1 MKRVLSLVLAISMVM
16 SMFTFSFAGTS
27 LKDVDGTDYESAVEA
42 LVELGIVNGYEDG
55 TYRPEQNVSRAEMA
69 KLLVVAAG
77 LEPAAKLAEGAT
89 KFADVNGGWAS
100 GYVNVAAE
108 YGYVMG
114 DPDGNFRPDDTVSY
128 AEAATMALRVLGYKS
143 VVEAKGTW
151 PTNYIA
157 KAEDL
162 ELLEDITYTS
172 YSDGAARGNVAIL
185 IWNMLR
191 TRMWDV
197 VGESEGDGLQYE
209 ADRAMLNVK
218 FPDYSY
224 AIVNFDSFAIEAGK
238 DTAEVKVTLDNA
250 WGLDTASEA
259 GVATYEYVGNDFYT
273 FVEGTEVEV
282 LVNEEDELL
291 LTMVATGKDRLV
303 EGSKIALDE
312 DYDALD
318 AAAYTYAYGI
328 VVRKEIAKN
337 TKLAVSSEF
346 IYEKTVKEDKYV
358 KLNKVRMDYED
369 YDYEIILKDGER
381 ATLDDIE
388 VGDVLS
394 TVAVSNGET
403 FYVVSRD
410 TAEGKLTKY
419 VVKNFED
426 AKELTY
432 DLLTVGGEDYVM
444 DPKATYVEDP
454 ENEDEKQTKS
464 FAKEAN
470 DDMRGEEV
478 TLIRDFM
485 GRVVRVEFDGSIDEE
500 ATELKFFVVTE
511 EVEKEGV
518 GSYVIGLENKDESD
532 TYKFA
537 KTYSKGKEIYTSDE
551 LLTGKLVLVKFNEDD
566 EITYLRT
573 VAFATVDGKHSV
585 NTNITEKELTYEDA
599 VLAEDKT
606 TVLEPA
612 KYYIMTTAAK
622 VSYDDK
628 NEYLE
633 GFEDE
638 DSNPYVINVDEN
650 VIVISMVADDK
661 NTDETDDDELSA
673 TFETGLAA
681 LEDINDEKVL
691 VITDSDD
698 KFGFAKYVVTFNNDT
713 DREDNLV
720 GIVEEAENNVVGEF
734 TLTVDGTTYTFKAA
748 DNKNWAANIEALED
762 DVVLFAVETDK
773 DGEEFAIIDGVL
785 TLADL
790 ANYSTLLRVTDAT
803 EKAIAFSDGTSETFK
818 DTFHDR
824 ADDVL
829 FVKVTVTDSNPKTG
843 REVEFI
849 STEAPVEGLDVDAK
863 FFAEDDAVI
872 VKGDVVWV
880 IEGLD
885 WPSDDAGLKADSA
898 TTATELEDAIAAGGS
913 VTVAADMDL
922 ATAATVTKDTTV
934 DLNGK
939 DLTVTEDT
947 AGDGVFHVTAG
958 TLTIDGEGTV
968 DGVGDNK
975 WNIAVFADGGDVI
988 INDGTFTNEGAVD
1001 TETDPNHFDLIYAK
1015 NGSTVTINGGTFKC
1029 QTPQWTLNVHDGS
1042 ATRNDGKS
1050 VITVKGGTFY
1060 KFDPSNAEVGEGEI
1074 VVPAGYKVVA
1084 EGDWFTVVAE

>member
-1 MKRVLSLVLAISMVM
+1 MKRVLSLILAISMVM
-16 SMFTFSFAGTS
+16 SMFTFAFAGTT
-27 LKDVDGTDYESAVEA
+27 LTDVDGTEYESAVEA

-55 TYRPEQNVSRAEMA
+55 TYRPEQTVSRAEMA

-89 KFADVNGGWAS
+89 KFSDVNGGWAS
-100 GYVNVAAE
+100 GFVNVASE

-114 DPDGNFRPDDTVSY
+114 YPDGTFRPDDTVSY

-143 VVEAKGTW
+143 VVEAKGSW

-191 TRMWDV
+191 TAMWDV
-197 VGESEGDGLQYE
+197 VGESEGDGLHYE

-224 AIVNFDSFAIEAGK
+224 AIVNYDSFAIEEGK
-238 DTAEVKVTLDNA
+238 DAAEVKVTLDNA
-250 WGLDTASEA
+250 WGLELA
-259 GVATYEYVGNDFYT
+259 GERDGIATYEYVGNDFYT
-273 FVEGTEVEV
+273 FVNGTEVEV

-291 LTMVATGKDRLV
+291 LTMVATGKDRLA
-303 EGSKIALDE
+303 EGSKIDLDE
-312 DYDALD
+312 DYDKLD
-318 AAAYTYAYGI
+318 EEPYTYAYATI
-328 VVRKEIAKN
+328 LRKDIDKA
-337 TKLAVSSEF
+337 TMLGVSSEY

-369 YDYEIILKDGER
+369 WDYYMILKDGER

-394 TVAVSNGET
+394 KVLVAQAGTQEVET
-403 FYVVSRD
+403 LYVVSRD

-426 AKELTY
+426 SAEAKEDQLTY

-454 ENEDEKQTKS
+454 ENDDEKQTKS
-464 FAKEAN
+464 FAADAN

-537 KTYSKGKEIYTSDE
+537 KSCTTAKELYTNDTIM
-551 LLTGKLVLVKFNEDD
+551 TGKLVLVKFNEDD
-566 EITYLRT
+566 EITFIKT
-573 VAFATVDGKHSV
+573 VARAGIDGKA
-585 NTNITEKELTYEDA
+585 NTINMLDQETLTYEEA
-599 VLAEDKT
+599 VLAEDDS
-606 TVLEPA
+606 VLEPA
-612 KYYIMTTAAK
+612 KYYVMTTAAE

-633 GFEDE
+633 GFGEGK
-638 DSNPYVINVDEN
+638 VINVDESVV
-650 VIVISMVADDK
+650 VIAMLADDK
-661 NTDETDDDELSA
+661 NTDDIDDDEYSA

-681 LEDINDEKVL
+681 LEAINEEEVL

-698 KFGFAKYVVTFNNDT
+698 KFGFAKYVVTFNNDS

-734 TLTVDGTTYTFKAA
+734 TLTVDGTTYTFKAE
-748 DNKNWAANIEALED
+748 DNAEWAKDIEALED

-773 DGEEFAIIDGVL
+773 DGEEFAIIDAVL
-785 TLADL
+785 TLAEL
-790 ANYSTLLRVTDAT
+790 EYETLLRVTDAT
-803 EKAIAFSDGTSETFK
+803 EKAVAFSDGTSETFK
-818 DTFHDR
+818 DAFQDK

-849 STEAPVEGLDVDAK
+849 SAEAPVEGADVDAT
-863 FFAEDDAVI
+863 FFSEDDAVI

-880 IEGLD
+880 VEGLD
-885 WPSDDAGLKADSA
+885 WPSDDAGFKGEEEEPVIEGEAKIGEVGYPTLEEAITAAVDGDTVELLADVTLEASLEIVDKAITLDGAGKTISFATKPTYSANGSNYLLKIYASEA
-898 TTATELEDAIAAGGS
+898 TA
-913 VTVAADMDL
+913 VTVSN
-922 ATAATVTKDTTV
+922 VK
-934 DLNGK
+934 
-939 DLTVTEDT
+939 LTNSLG
-947 AGDGVFHVTAG
+947 AIMLGDNV
-958 TLTIDGEGTV
+958 TLTLSSVDVSGNDWGGIEVKNLEGV
-968 DGVGDNK
+968 
-975 WNIAVFADGGDVI
+975 
-988 INDGTFTNEGAVD
+988 
-1001 TETDPNHFDLIYAK
+1001 
-1015 NGSTVTINGGTFKC
+1015 
-1029 QTPQWTLNVHDGS
+1029 TLNVDGL
-1042 ATRNDGKS
+1042 TL
-1050 VITVKGGTFY
+1050 
-1060 KFDPSNAEVGEGEI
+1060 EGETSTK
-1074 VVPAGYKVVA
+1074 PAAWVDALDVKATIDTDLTSGTHPAKDQVCYYIDSTLVA
-1084 EGDWFTVVAE
+1084 E

>member
-1 MKRVLSLVLAISMVM
+1 MKRVLSLILAISMVM

-143 VVEAKGTW
+143 VIEAKGTW

-162 ELLEDITYTS
+162 ELLEDITYGS

-185 IWNMLR
+185 MWNMLR
-191 TRMWDV
+191 TAMWDV
-197 VGESEGDGLQYE
+197 VGESEGDGLHYE

-224 AIVNFDSFAIEAGK
+224 AVVNYDSFAIEEGK
-238 DTAEVKVTLDNA
+238 DAAKVKVTLDNA
-250 WGLDTASEA
+250 WGLDLSDED
-259 GVATYEYVGNDFYT
+259 GIATYEYVGNDFYT
-273 FVEGTEVEV
+273 FVAGTEVEV

-303 EGSKIALDE
+303 EGSKIVLDE
-312 DYDALD
+312 DYDKLD
-318 AAAYTYAYGI
+318 KTEYTYAYGI
-328 VVRKEIAKN
+328 IVRKDIA
-337 TKLAVSSEF
+337 TSTLLGVSSEF

-394 TVAVSNGET
+394 TVTVSNGET

-419 VVKNFED
+419 VVKDFED
-426 AKELTY
+426 AEDLTY

-444 DPKATYVEDP
+444 DPNATYVEDP

-464 FAKEAN
+464 FAKDAN
-470 DDMRGEEV
+470 EDMRGEEV

-537 KTYSKGKEIYTSDE
+537 KSCDQGKKIYTEDM
-551 LLTGKLVLVKFNEDD
+551 LMTGRLVLVKFNEDD
-566 EITYLRT
+566 EITSIRT
-573 VAFATVDGKHSV
+573 VARAGIDGEA
-585 NTNITEKELTYEDA
+585 NTINMLSNAALTYEEA
-599 VLAEDKT
+599 VLGEGDS
-606 TVLEPA
+606 VLEPA
-612 KYYIMTTAAK
+612 KMYVMTTAK
-622 VSYDDK
+622 EVSYDDK

-633 GFEDE
+633 GFGEGK
-638 DSNPYVINVDEN
+638 VINVDEN
-650 VIVISMVADDK
+650 VVVIAMLADDK
-661 NTDETDDDELSA
+661 NTDDTDDDEYSA

-681 LEDINDEKVL
+681 LEGINEEEVL

-698 KFGFAKYVVTFNNDT
+698 KFGFAKYVVTFNNDS

-734 TLTVDGTTYTFKAA
+734 TLTVDGTTYTFKAD
-748 DNKNWAANIEALED
+748 DNKEYAADIEALED
-762 DVVLFAVETDK
+762 QVVLFAVETDK
-773 DGEEFAIIDGVL
+773 DGEEYAIIDDVL
-785 TLADL
+785 ELADL
-790 ANYSTLLRVTDAT
+790 AKYDELLRVTDAT
-803 EKAIAFSDGTSETFK
+803 EKAIAFSNGVTETFK
-818 DTFHDR
+818 DEFHNW
-824 ADDVL
+824 ADDTL
-829 FVKVTVTDSNPKTG
+829 FVKVTVTDTQAVEANQEAGIEAKD
-843 REVEFI
+843 REIEFL
-849 STEAPVEGLDVDAK
+849 SAEAPVEGADVDAT
-863 FFAEDDAVI
+863 FFNEDDVVI
-872 VKGDVVWV
+872 TVDDVVWV
-880 IEGLD
+880 VEGID
-885 WPSDDAGLKADSA
+885 WPSDDAGKKA
-898 TTATELEDAIAAGGS
+898 E
-913 VTVAADMDL
+913 
-922 ATAATVTKDTTV
+922 
-934 DLNGK
+934 
-939 DLTVTEDT
+939 
-947 AGDGVFHVTAG
+947 
-958 TLTIDGEGTV
+958 
-968 DGVGDNK
+968 
-975 WNIAVFADGGDVI
+975 
-988 INDGTFTNEGAVD
+988 
-1001 TETDPNHFDLIYAK
+1001 
-1015 NGSTVTINGGTFKC
+1015 
-1029 QTPQWTLNVHDGS
+1029 
-1042 ATRNDGKS
+1042 
-1050 VITVKGGTFY
+1050 
-1060 KFDPSNAEVGEGEI
+1060 
-1074 VVPAGYKVVA
+1074 
-1084 EGDWFTVVAE
+1084 